1 MGIHLRGLRVLL
13 AYAVAM
19 LVLSGANASASVT
32 IDEFG
37 SMDRPQYI
45 TQGPDGNM
53 WVTSADPSVTRI
65 TPAGATST
73 FTAGIS
79 PSSVPVG
86 ITTGPDGNLWYLD
99 NGGSE
104 KVVRVTTAGVITEF
118 PQFMPG
124 GLSHIIDGGDGNLW
138 WTQFA
143 DDKLTRFDPLT
154 QNVDE
159 FALPTLSSL
168 PGGLTVGPDGA
179 IWFAEF
185 FAEKIGRMTTSGVV
199 TDEFPSASGAA
210 DITLGPDG
218 NLWYTLP
225 MSAQIGRMTPTG
237 VETLFN
243 EGITG
248 SGPARITT
256 GSDGK
261 LWFTQTD
268 SAQVASITTSG
279 VVTEYGVA
287 DGISSDAGPMGITAG
302 PNNTIWFTEFDGDR
316 VGRITLDIT
325 APDTTIDSGP
335 SGTIATDQATFTFS
349 GTPLSDTEEFQCRID
364 AGSFADCTSPQ
375 SFTGLAD
382 GPHTVT
388 FRAED
393 AVGNQDATPATR
405 TFTVDTT
412 APDTTIDSGPSGTIT
427 TGQATFTF
435 SGTPLSDTEKFQ
447 CRIDAGS
454 FADCTSP
461 QSFTGLAEGPHTVS
475 FRAEDAVGNQDATPA
490 ARTFTV
496 DTTPPPPDPP
506 QPVAARSV
514 VVEPVNGKVRIK
526 LPGKG
531 FVPVEEVRRIPVG
544 SVVDTRNGTVE
555 LTSAA
560 PGPDQTARFKFG
572 LFKVTQSKGRAETV
586 LKLQGPL
593 ANCPKAKPKKRTRGL
608 LSPVGFVSGATVSGA
623 NISRSSGRSV
633 WGRGKG
639 SFTTSGRR
647 GSGSVRGT
655 TWQVTD
661 RCDGSTVIK
670 NFQGRVLARDF
681 VRNGKKL
688 LRSGQSLVARPPRR

>member
-1 MGIHLRGLRVLL
+1 
-13 AYAVAM
+13 M

-37 SMDRPQYI
+37 SMVQPQYI

-79 PSSVPVG
+79 PGSAPVG

-159 FALPTLSSL
+159 FALPNLSSL

-302 PNNTIWFTEFDGDR
+302 PNNTIWFTEFDGGR
-316 VGRITLDIT
+316 VGRITLDTT

-349 GTPLSDTEEFQCRID
+349 GTPLSDTAKLQCRID
-364 AGSFADCTSPQ
+364 A
-375 SFTGLAD
+375 
-382 GPHTVT
+382 
-388 FRAED
+388 
-393 AVGNQDATPATR
+393 
-405 TFTVDTT
+405 
-412 APDTTIDSGPSGTIT
+412 AP
-427 TGQATFTF
+427 
-435 SGTPLSDTEKFQ
+435 
-447 CRIDAGS
+447 

-608 LSPVGFVSGATVSGA
+608 LSPVGFVSGTAVSGA

-639 SFTTSGRR
+639 RFTTSGRR